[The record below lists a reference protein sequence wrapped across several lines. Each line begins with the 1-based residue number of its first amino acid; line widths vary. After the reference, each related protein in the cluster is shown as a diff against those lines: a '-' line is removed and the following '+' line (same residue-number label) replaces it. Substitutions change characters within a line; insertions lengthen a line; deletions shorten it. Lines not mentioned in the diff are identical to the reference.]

1 MTPPSHAR
9 SLPHSAVPSQRHP
22 DAPAPGTPLP
32 SHYDRCFTCGPDH
45 PTGLRMQVNAGEGVS
60 VEASFTVTED
70 HQGVPDWRMGG
81 LLASAVDETFG
92 ALGWLL
98 RVPMV
103 TARLETASRASLSRS
118 AVSFDVVARCDGIS
132 RRRVYLSAEGRLG
145 DGEGDV
151 AIRAFSVFVQVPI
164 EHFVKHGRRQELD
177 AASERPEV
185 LTALSSFEVNP

>member
-70 HQGVPDWRMGG
+70 HQGAPGLAHGG

-103 TARLETASRASLSRS
+103 TARLETDFVRPVPVGSVLH
-118 AVSFDVVARCDGIS
+118 VVARCDGIS

-145 DGEGDV
+145 DGEGEV

-164 EHFVKHGRRQELD
+164 EHFVRHGRRQELD
-177 AASERPEV
+177 AASQRPEV
-185 LTALSSFEVNP
+185 RTALSSFEVNP